1 MKLRV
6 KESAKLRTSQACQYL
21 EEIAWVLGGHRG
33 GETTGAG
40 EELAL
45 VWVGAFFNVFYCNR
59 KQKKSTARLCKNKVG
74 NSFIILTS

>member
-6 KESAKLRTSQACQYL
+6 KESAKLRTSQACRYP
-21 EEIAWVLGGHRG
+21 EAIAWVLGGHRG
-33 GETTGAG
+33 GETTGTG

-45 VWVGAFFNVFYCNR
+45 VWVGAFFNVYCNR

-74 NSFIILTS
+74 NYVIILTS